1 MIHVYLNL
9 FDIIFVFYFIPSK
22 NISILGNHQE
32 LRSTHGSSTLYAIPP
47 VQWCKTTN
55 VLHSKQRNE
64 SHVPYKF
71 APLKAR
77 FKGRYIQIS
86 YLYKGNKAYLPLW
99 SCKRDGWI
107 NHCIWWYCSSF
118 IVVIWKKLF
127 YKNYFWLR
135 FIWYLYVVG

>member
-1 MIHVYLNL
+1 MFIWTYLISYL
-9 FDIIFVFYFIPSK
+9 YFISSLQRTFQFSEITRNWDQLTAVQPYMQF
-22 NISILGNHQE
+22 HQFN
-32 LRSTHGSSTLYAIPP
+32 G
-47 VQWCKTTN
+47 CKTRN
-55 VLHSKQRNE
+55 ALHSKQRSE

-127 YKNYFWLR
+127 YKKYFWLR